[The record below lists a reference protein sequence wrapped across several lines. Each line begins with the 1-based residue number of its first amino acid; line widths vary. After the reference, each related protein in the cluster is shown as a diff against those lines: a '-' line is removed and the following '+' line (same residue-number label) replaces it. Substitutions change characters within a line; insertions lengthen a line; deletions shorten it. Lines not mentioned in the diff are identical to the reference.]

1 MARVEAFFVL
11 DSENS
16 LVGDKPEVE
25 KTAKISFG
33 SVGRKSLGDIS
44 NLPQRPKPSIQLDK
58 EQLVS
63 NTIKEYIDQ
72 LQKENMILMKLL
84 ADRKFFHGPIR
95 IFLFEAFIN
104 MVDSKIVELSGI
116 ELQKLRVGLQKVQQ
130 QNLQLAQAN
139 SQMLVELNS
148 GKDRLKA
155 LHHEL
160 GCKNGLLKA
169 KEMELE
175 GKAKIRRCQKVD
187 NQVGTSKSDKAVGSS
202 ETDRAE
208 NKACN
213 TKRKKQSKSLGP
225 STLRQVPLKEK
236 NENKR
241 VCSRRQSARFKSEE
255 PESTGDVFGMDDANL
270 KEKSESKRTCIS
282 RQSSRFKYEEAE
294 PTEDPIEIYEAKLK
308 EKNEN
313 RSVCL
318 RRQSAR
324 FKSEEP
330 EPTEDVF
337 EIDDTQFPVCPLHD
351 DQMQEDG
358 LISMFSSVK
367 NDDIEDSS
375 AVSVEV
381 QELRRLSIGRPL
393 RLAAKKVQ
401 SYKETPL
408 NVKMRRTESE
418 TGVFRISSSADDD

>member
-1 MARVEAFFVL
+1 MSGVEAFFVL

-33 SVGRKSLGDIS
+33 SAGRKSLGDIS

-72 LQKENMILMKLL
+72 LQKENMTLMKLL
-84 ADRKFFHGPIR
+84 ADR
-95 IFLFEAFIN
+95 N
-104 MVDSKIVELSGI
+104 KIVELSGI

-169 KEMELE
+169 KEMEFE

-202 ETDRAE
+202 EADRAE

-313 RSVCL
+313 KSVCL

-367 NDDIEDSS
+367 NDDIEGSS
-375 AVSVEV
+375 ATSVEV

-408 NVKMRRTESE
+408 NVKMRRTE
-418 TGVFRISSSADDD
+418 

>member
-1 MARVEAFFVL
+1 MSRVEAFFVL

-33 SVGRKSLGDIS
+33 SAGRKSLGNIS

-72 LQKENMILMKLL
+72 LQKENMTLMKLL
-84 ADRKFFHGPIR
+84 ADR
-95 IFLFEAFIN
+95 N
-104 MVDSKIVELSGI
+104 KIVELSGI

-148 GKDRLKA
+148 SKDRLKA

-169 KEMELE
+169 KEMEVE
-175 GKAKIRRCQKVD
+175 GKAKIRKCQKVD

-202 ETDRAE
+202 EADRAE

-236 NENKR
+236 NENKSR

-255 PESTGDVFGMDDANL
+255 PESTGDVFGMHDANL
-270 KEKSESKRTCIS
+270 KEKSKSKRTCIS

-313 RSVCL
+313 KSVCL

-330 EPTEDVF
+330 EPTEDVL

-367 NDDIEDSS
+367 NDDIEGSS

-408 NVKMRRTESE
+408 NIKMRRTESE

>member
-1 MARVEAFFVL
+1 MSRVEAFFVL

-33 SVGRKSLGDIS
+33 SAGRKSLGNIS

-72 LQKENMILMKLL
+72 LQKENMTLMKLL
-84 ADRKFFHGPIR
+84 ADR
-95 IFLFEAFIN
+95 N
-104 MVDSKIVELSGI
+104 KIVELSGI

-148 GKDRLKA
+148 SKDRLKA

-169 KEMELE
+169 KEMEVE
-175 GKAKIRRCQKVD
+175 GKAKIRKCQKVD

-202 ETDRAE
+202 EADRAE

-236 NENKR
+236 NENKSR

-255 PESTGDVFGMDDANL
+255 PESTGDVFGMHDANL
-270 KEKSESKRTCIS
+270 KEKSKSKSRTCIS

-313 RSVCL
+313 KSVCL

-330 EPTEDVF
+330 EPTEDVL

-367 NDDIEDSS
+367 NDDIEGSS

-408 NVKMRRTESE
+408 NIKMRRTESE

>member
-1 MARVEAFFVL
+1 MSRVEAFFVL

-33 SVGRKSLGDIS
+33 SAGRKSLGNIS

-72 LQKENMILMKLL
+72 LQKENMTLMKLL
-84 ADRKFFHGPIR
+84 ADR
-95 IFLFEAFIN
+95 N
-104 MVDSKIVELSGI
+104 KIVELSGI

-148 GKDRLKA
+148 SKDRLKA

-169 KEMELE
+169 KEMEVE
-175 GKAKIRRCQKVD
+175 GKAKIRKCQKVD

-202 ETDRAE
+202 EADRAE

-255 PESTGDVFGMDDANL
+255 PESTGDVFGMHDANL
-270 KEKSESKRTCIS
+270 KEKSKSKRTCIS

-313 RSVCL
+313 KSVCL

-330 EPTEDVF
+330 EPTEDVL

-367 NDDIEDSS
+367 NDDIEGSS

-408 NVKMRRTESE
+408 NIKMRRTESE

>member
-1 MARVEAFFVL
+1 MSRVEAFFVL

-33 SVGRKSLGDIS
+33 SAGRKSLGNIS

-72 LQKENMILMKLL
+72 LQKENMTLMKLL
-84 ADRKFFHGPIR
+84 ADR
-95 IFLFEAFIN
+95 N
-104 MVDSKIVELSGI
+104 KIVELSGI

-148 GKDRLKA
+148 SKDRLKA

-169 KEMELE
+169 KEMEVE
-175 GKAKIRRCQKVD
+175 GKAKIRKCQKVD

-202 ETDRAE
+202 EADRAE

-255 PESTGDVFGMDDANL
+255 PESTGDVFGMHDANL
-270 KEKSESKRTCIS
+270 KEKSKSKSRTCIS

-313 RSVCL
+313 KSVCL

-330 EPTEDVF
+330 EPTEDVL

-367 NDDIEDSS
+367 NDDIEGSS

-408 NVKMRRTESE
+408 NIKMRRTESE